1 MQYSE
6 MTKQQLLDE
15 QEELWHLYHQFK
27 ARGLNLDMS
36 RGKPSGG
43 QIEEALG
50 LLEAIDVKDGYKS
63 RDGINCLNYG
73 CPDGLPECKEWLGD
87 VLGVPAEK
95 LYIGGN
101 SSLALMYDYLM
112 QCYAKGASEKSE
124 PWMLQGEIKFICPV
138 PGYDRHFGICEYL
151 GIKMIPVPMSSE
163 GPDMDMIEDLVK
175 DESVKGMV
183 CVPKYSN
190 PTGITYSD
198 EVVRRLAKMETADDF
213 RIIWDNA
220 YCVHDLFGKEDKLL
234 DILSECEKAGNP
246 SRAVMFASTS
256 KISFSGAGVACLA
269 ANAENLAYIKKRCL
283 VQTIGHDKFNQL
295 RHVRYFKD
303 AQGVRRHMSMLSDI
317 ISPRFEAVLSAF
329 DKDLKPRGIA
339 RYNKPNGGY
348 FISLD
353 VMDGCAKRVYEL
365 CKDGGVTLTPCG
377 ATYPYG
383 NDPRDE
389 NIRIAPTFP
398 SIEELTDATEL
409 LVICVR
415 LASVE
420 KLLEKIK

>member
-1 MQYSE
+1 MQYTE
-6 MTKQQLLDE
+6 MTKQQLLEE
-15 QEELWHLYHQFK
+15 QEKLWHLYHQFK

-36 RGKPSGG
+36 RGKPSEG

-50 LLEAIDVKDGYKS
+50 LLETVDIKDGYKS

-73 CPDGLPECKEWLGD
+73 CPDGLPECKEWLGE

-95 LYIGGN
+95 MFIGGN
-101 SSLALMYDYLM
+101 SSLTLMYDYLM
-112 QCYAKGASEKSE
+112 QCYAKGASKGSK

-151 GIKMIPVPMSSE
+151 GIKMIPVPTYDD
-163 GPDMDMIEDLVK
+163 GPDMDMIEELAK
-175 DESVKGMV
+175 DESVKGML

-198 EVVRRLAKMETADDF
+198 EVVRRLAKMEAADDF

-246 SRAVMFASTS
+246 NRAIMFASTS

-269 ANAENLAYIKKRCL
+269 ANAENLAYIKERCHI
-283 VQTIGHDKFNQL
+283 QTIGHDKYNQL
-295 RHVRYFKD
+295 RHVRYFKN
-303 AQGVRRHMSMLSDI
+303 AEGVRRHMSMLSDI
-317 ISPRFEAVLSAF
+317 ISPRFDAVLSAF
-329 DKDLKPRGIA
+329 DKELKSRGIA
-339 RYNKPNGGY
+339 RYTKPNGGY
-348 FISLD
+348 FISLN
-353 VMDGCAKRVYEL
+353 VMEGCAQRVYDL

-383 NDPRDE
+383 KDPKDE

-398 SIEELTDATEL
+398 PIEELTDATEL

-415 LASVE
+415 IASVE
-420 KLLEKIK
+420 KLLKEMK